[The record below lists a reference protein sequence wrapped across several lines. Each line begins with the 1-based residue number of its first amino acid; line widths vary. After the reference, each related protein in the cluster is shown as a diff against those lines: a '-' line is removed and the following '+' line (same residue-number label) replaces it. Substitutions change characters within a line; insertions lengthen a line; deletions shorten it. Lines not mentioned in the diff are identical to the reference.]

1 MSAENKGDTFDK
13 KTVYETVIIAIYN
26 YWAGGS
32 QSKTLMWD
40 LFWDYINKY
49 VYTPDGEDIHRP
61 EKGYYP

>member
-1 MSAENKGDTFDK
+1 MIK